1 MELERNSKH
10 EMAVTLMLSLP
21 HQPYESSLLGEKQW
35 MVLAKEIRPIL
46 ALTWQLKCQDWDSTK
61 KVQMTP
67 PASQSHAW

>member
-1 MELERNSKH
+1 MELEWNSKH

-21 HQPYESSLLGEKQW
+21 HQPYESSLLEEKQW

-46 ALTWQLKCQDWDSTK
+46 ASTQQLKCQNWDSAK

-67 PASQSHAW
+67 LAPESHEW